1 MNISAFYLID
11 KPIWFSSFDV
21 LRVLKK
27 KLNIKKMWH
36 TGTLD
41 PLATGALLV
50 AVWSYTKL
58 IPYFEKDNK
67 EYEFTVQLNGVTASY
82 DSETEVDYISK
93 KLQEKYKSDLNIE
106 DIQKIIDNNF
116 TWEIEQI
123 PPKYSALKIWW
134 RKALD
139 KIRAGEEF
147 EMKKRKATIF
157 EIEIL
162 SYNYPEVTIRAKV
175 SAGTYIRSIA
185 FDLGELLWTWGF
197 ISYLRRTKIDKL
209 NVTNA
214 QNLDDFDKTK
224 YFSEIEL
231 FWSDRIITL
240 DDILIKR
247 LDQGLITNM
256 KSFNYPEG
264 EYLVMN
270 WWWISNIVV
279 YNEGILKP
287 KRKI

>member
-1 MNISAFYLID
+1 MNTSAFYLID

-50 AVWSYTKL
+50 AVWNYTKL

-67 EYEFTVQLNGVTASY
+67 EYIFTVQLNGVTDSY
-82 DSETEVDYISK
+82 DSETEVEYISNT
-93 KLQEKYKSDLNIE
+93 LQEKYKKELTQE
-106 DIQKIIDNNF
+106 EIQVIIDEKF
-116 TWEIEQI
+116 TGEIEQI
-123 PPKYSALKIWW
+123 PPKYSALKIWGK
-134 RKALD
+134 KALD
-139 KIRAGEEF
+139 KVRAGEDF
-147 EMKKRKATIF
+147 EMKKRKTTVF

-162 SYNYPEVTIRAKV
+162 SYIYPEVTIRAKV

-185 FDLGELLWTWGF
+185 FDLGEILGTWGY

-209 NVTNA
+209 DVKDA
-214 QNLDDFDKTK
+214 QILDDFVNTNS
-224 YFSEIEL
+224 FSEIEL
-231 FWSDRIITL
+231 FWKEKIITL
-240 DDILIKR
+240 DDVLIKR

-256 KSFNYPEG
+256 KKFKYPEG

-270 WWWISNIVV
+270 WDRISNTVV
-279 YNEGILKP
+279 YNEGVLKP